1 MRVVAGSARG
11 RVLRSPD
18 GESTRPTSD
27 RVREAV
33 FNALFSRTS
42 IAGATVADLYA
53 GSGALGIEAL
63 SRGADHV
70 WFVESDRGAADV
82 IDDNLATLGFRDG
95 ATVIRSPVE
104 SAIDSLPVEV
114 DIVLVDPPYA
124 FDGWTELLDRLA
136 AVVSDE
142 AIVVIESDR
151 SIDVPDGWEKMRERA
166 YGGTVI
172 TFTAPPAG
180 HRSGRQG
187 QSSVAAHPD
196 ATGADA

>member
-18 GESTRPTSD
+18 GEATRPTSD

-33 FNALFSRTS
+33 FNALFSRVDLVD
-42 IAGATVADLYA
+42 ARVADLFA

-63 SRGADHV
+63 SRGAGAV
-70 WFVESDRGAADV
+70 WFVESDRHAVEV
-82 IDDNLATLGFRDG
+82 IEDNLDLLGFRDR
-95 ATVIRSPVE
+95 ATVLRSPVA
-104 SAIDSLPVEV
+104 SALDSLPPALDV
-114 DIVLVDPPYA
+114 VLVDPPYT
-124 FDGWTELLDRLA
+124 FDDWPDLLQRVEPVLG
-136 AVVSDE
+136 E
-142 AIVVIESDR
+142 GAIVVIESDR
-151 SIDVPDGWEKMRERA
+151 AVEIPAGWEKMRERA

-180 HRSGRQG
+180 QQHGPEGRS
-187 QSSVAAHPD
+187 SAADHPD